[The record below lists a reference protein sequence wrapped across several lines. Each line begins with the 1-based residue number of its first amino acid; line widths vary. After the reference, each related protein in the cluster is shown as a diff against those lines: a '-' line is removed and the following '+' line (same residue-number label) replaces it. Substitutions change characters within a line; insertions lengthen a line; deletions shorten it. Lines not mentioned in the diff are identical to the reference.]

1 MSHPVTEKLMG
12 QSLVAGLLSA
22 APKQSWFGVSPP
34 VLVFQNFIAGEV
46 SEMVLSLMNKDKMP
60 RLVKVCMESCPYFQ
74 LACPRDVYHMVPAG
88 ASAPVRIRFSPDEN
102 KDYCHELV
110 CITARERTVV
120 PIRAIGARAVLDF
133 PAQLDFS
140 KCPVKVSTRETL
152 LVRNVGARAAR
163 YQLSTQSPFSVVP
176 ATGALGAGD
185 TVQVTV
191 AFHPLASGA
200 HCGSLA
206 VCCSSGEER
215 IHTKLH
221 GEAVDVNIGLSTDSV
236 EVDKTFITMS
246 SHRTLFIENRSNITA
261 HFQWKAFPSEEEEN
275 EEKRSMVQE
284 KMAKVREDPML
295 FSHDIFVIEPME
307 GEIGPNCSAEIKVTF
322 KPLEALEYGSVAY
335 CSISGRES
343 RLPLQLR
350 GQGQGPL
357 VELSSQTLNL
367 GNVFVNTPHV
377 CEVKLM
383 NQGALDAPF
392 TRIPSGSNV
401 GLCFKFAPEE
411 GIIAAGGSQSVQIS
425 FSATVLGSFEEEFQ
439 FSVAGSPRPAI
450 LTIKGS
456 VTGPNLHFDLPELDF
471 GDISFGFPY
480 TRRCRLTNSSP
491 VPLTFQL
498 RMSDDGTQPAVDSVD
513 QIRRDTDPAWRKGI
527 HFYVEPREFTM
538 NPSQGTILPQGHQ
551 DIEVTLCSNTVMEF
565 YRRMLVDLEGI
576 GRGVATL
583 IITAR
588 CLVPELQVSPQVLL
602 YDECHLKVPYE
613 RKLIIRNPSHLPGC
627 YGLIP
632 QPQSTAEIPVV
643 VEVQALGTHRTN
655 VVIGVFGD
663 ERNPLAF
670 SILPVSGVL
679 QPGESQQVS
688 STFSG
693 HLSSTCNVP
702 ELCHVEG
709 GPSYEVLVPG
719 EVSRVSSSLSPRWI
733 NCGSQAPLRERRE
746 LKQSGKKLQEEAKA
760 LEAEERQKDE
770 ERQKQ
775 EKKGVSNEMHAF
787 CYEYEETS

>member
-1 MSHPVTEKLMG
+1 MVRAAQCLEVALSEPGPGVP
-12 QSLVAGLLSA
+12 QSLIVGDVDGTPWERWGSERGRMEPQRLLSA

-34 VLVFQNFIAGEV
+34 VLVFQNFVAGEV

-140 KCPVKVSTRETL
+140 KCPVKVSTRQTL

-295 FSHDIFVIEPME
+295 FSHDIFVIEPM
-307 GEIGPNCSAEIKVTF
+307 
-322 KPLEALEYGSVAY
+322 
-335 CSISGRES
+335 
-343 RLPLQLR
+343 
-350 GQGQGPL
+350 
-357 VELSSQTLNL
+357 
-367 GNVFVNTPHV
+367 
-377 CEVKLM
+377 VKLM

-456 VTGPNLHFDLPELDF
+456 VTAPSVHFDLPELDF

-576 GRGVATL
+576 GKGVATL
-583 IITAR
+583 ILTAR

-719 EVSRVSSSLSPRWI
+719 EASRVSSSLSPREI
-733 NCGSQAPLRERRE
+733 NCGSQAPLRESHFATNIGSCF
-746 LKQSGKKLQEEAKA
+746 KQQLTPRA
-760 LEAEERQKDE
+760 
-770 ERQKQ
+770 
-775 EKKGVSNEMHAF
+775 
-787 CYEYEETS
+787 CYNSTVHTACVKPSISSS

>member
-140 KCPVKVSTRETL
+140 KCPVKVSTRQTL

-284 KMAKVREDPML
+284 KMAKVQEDPML

-456 VTGPNLHFDLPELDF
+456 VTAPSVHFDLPELDF

-719 EVSRVSSSLSPRWI
+719 EVSRVSSSLSPREI
-733 NCGSQAPLRERRE
+733 NCGSQAPLRESHFATNIGSCF
-746 LKQSGKKLQEEAKA
+746 KQQLTPC
-760 LEAEERQKDE
+760 
-770 ERQKQ
+770 
-775 EKKGVSNEMHAF
+775 V
-787 CYEYEETS
+787 CYNSTVRTACVKPSISSS